1 MGLSLVDICTCRMTS
16 ALDDEP
22 EVVDSP
28 HQDKELEAQDTDLEP
43 SSDEDDE
50 EEVSAKKRFEEITR
64 DLKSGQLDLRDEA
77 RLREFTI
84 ENASYL
90 DQKTTGDGDHNT
102 LLHMLVEDAKDKV
115 FDTYQPLVKLLLERH
130 PQLLGEKDSNE
141 KTPLYIAISK
151 KRDKLVR
158 FMCDAHAH
166 IDTVLSIP
174 CYHSENCLHVAIRRN
189 VSPKLAIFLVQKAGE
204 GTLCAKDD
212 KGNTPLNLA
221 VDYERCTDAQLEV
234 VEALI
239 LRCDK
244 AMDERTN
251 EPNLFSPYRYHEYTR
266 VEFLKKAAEADLK
279 KVPKDEKD
287 IVPGR
292 TEEPSTA
299 GREDRER
306 LSAKAKTPRQMNDP
320 KVPPPIPGPKV
331 PNMPPAPGPEQ
342 RASYG
347 GLHRTGT
354 GDKGIP
360 SRGGG
365 EMGDRHSKLGD
376 MTLNIPSSTARSGV
390 SDGSRT
396 PDRTKPSKAKRR
408 TKDEAKVTEES
419 AETILNYLKLHCMR
433 TRNHDDAV
441 DFLYGRN
448 QGMWP
453 RFPSYEFPS
462 SGANCAP

>member
-1 MGLSLVDICTCRMTS
+1 MTS

-28 HQDKELEAQDTDLEP
+28 HHDKELEAQDSEA
-43 SSDEDDE
+43 SSDDEDE
-50 EEVSAKKRFEEITR
+50 EEVSAKKKFEQITR
-64 DLKSGQLDLRDEA
+64 DLKSGQLDLRNESK
-77 RLREFTI
+77 LKEFAA

-158 FMCDAHAH
+158 FMCDAHANT
-166 IDTVLSIP
+166 DTVLSIP

-189 VSPKLAIFLVQKAGE
+189 VSPKLAIFLIQKAGE

-221 VDYERCTDAQLEV
+221 VDYERCTEAQLEV

-239 LRCDK
+239 SRCDK

-251 EPNLFSPYRYHEYTR
+251 APNSFSPYRYHEYTR
-266 VEFLKKAAEADLK
+266 AEAKKAADAEAK
-279 KVPKDEKD
+279 KAPKDEKD
-287 IVPGR
+287 VVPGR
-292 TEEPSTA
+292 VEEPSAA
-299 GREDRER
+299 GREGPAGRDATG
-306 LSAKAKTPRQMNDP
+306 SKVKTTRQANDP
-320 KVPPPIPGPKV
+320 KVPAAMPKV
-331 PNMPPAPGPEQ
+331 PVMPSSGSEPGKANAGI
-342 RASYG
+342 R
-347 GLHRTGT
+347 RVGT
-354 GDKGIP
+354 GERGIP
-360 SRGGG
+360 GGADING
-365 EMGDRHSKLGD
+365 YKMGA
-376 MTLNIPSSTARSGV
+376 MALNIPSSTARPGG

-396 PDRTKPSKAKRR
+396 PVQMKPSRVKKRTKE
-408 TKDEAKVTEES
+408 EAKATEDS
-419 AETILNYLKLHCMR
+419 ADAILNYLKLHCMR

-448 QGMWP
+448 QGMSLLYS
-453 RFPSYEFPS
+453 RDFPSNARGE
-462 SGANCAP
+462 